1 MKKSLF
7 LLTFFCLYTAC
18 SSTTPLTD
26 NNSSKL
32 NRDTGEMTLGD
43 NQVNPENNLES
54 YLNRTAGVRVSGSGQ
69 NATVQIRGVNSY
81 GSNTQPLFLVNGTD
95 VGQNYSNAANLVR
108 GMKIKSVRVLKGS
121 DATFY
126 GLRGAGGVVVIKAQ

>member
-1 MKKSLF
+1 MKN
-7 LLTFFCLYTAC
+7 FFFFFSFVCFYTAC
-18 SSTTPLTD
+18 SPTTVNKGAAP
-26 NNSSKL
+26 L
-32 NRDTGEMTLGD
+32 NRDTGEMSLAD

-54 YLNRTAGVRVSGSGQ
+54 YLNRTAGVRVLGSGQ

-95 VGQNYSNAANLVR
+95 VGQNYSNAATLVR

-126 GLRGAGGVVVIKAQ
+126 GIRGAGGVVVIKTE

>member
-1 MKKSLF
+1 MKKLVFLF
-7 LLTFFCLYTAC
+7 VFACFYAAC
-18 SSTTPLTD
+18 SPTTVNRSASTLD
-26 NNSSKL
+26 
-32 NRDTGEMTLGD
+32 RDTGEMELAD

-54 YLNRTAGVRVSGSGQ
+54 YLNRTAGVRMLGSGQ

-81 GSNTQPLFLVNGTD
+81 GGNTQPLFVINGTD
-95 VGQNYSNAANLVR
+95 VGQNYSSAAGLVR

-126 GLRGAGGVVVIKAQ
+126 GLRGAGGVVVIKAE

>member
-1 MKKSLF
+1 MKKII
-7 LLTFFCLYTAC
+7 FFFAFACFGVAC
-18 SSTTPLTD
+18 SPTTIDKGAAP
-26 NNSSKL
+26 L
-32 NRDTGEMTLGD
+32 NRETGEMILSD

-54 YLNRTAGVRVSGSGQ
+54 YLNRTAGVRVLGSGQ
-69 NATVQIRGVNSY
+69 NAKVQVRGVNSY
-81 GSNTQPLFLVNGTD
+81 ASNTQPLFVINGTD

-126 GLRGAGGVVVIKAQ
+126 GLRGAGGVVVIKAE